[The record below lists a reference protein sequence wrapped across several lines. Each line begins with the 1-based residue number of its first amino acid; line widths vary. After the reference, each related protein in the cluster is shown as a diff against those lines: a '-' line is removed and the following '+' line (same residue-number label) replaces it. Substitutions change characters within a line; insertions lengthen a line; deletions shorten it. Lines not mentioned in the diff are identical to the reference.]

1 MKAMSNE
8 LKQECIDVIQE
19 YTGVQLTNQQFADL
33 LTENPRLNKQLI
45 KYNSP
50 RDTMDR
56 ECMIGAL
63 AVKIVG
69 RDWPTYGEGAEV
81 YNKFIEDFQTQVHA
95 QGYTVVA

>member
-1 MKAMSNE
+1 MTAMSNE
-8 LKQECIDVIQE
+8 LKQECIDVIQD

-33 LTENPRLNKQLI
+33 LAENPGLNEQLI
-45 KYNSP
+45 EFNSP
-50 RDTMDR
+50 RDTIDR

-69 RDWPTYGEGAEV
+69 RDWPTYGEGTEV
-81 YNKFIEDFQTQVHA
+81 YKKFIEDFETQVLA

>member
-8 LKQECIDVIQE
+8 LMQECIDVIQD
-19 YTGVQLTNQQFADL
+19 YTGVQLTNQQFGDL
-33 LTENPRLNKQLI
+33 MTENPWLNKQLI

-56 ECMIGAL
+56 ESMIGAL
-63 AVKIVG
+63 AVKLVG
-69 RDWPTYGEGAEV
+69 RQWPTYGEGQAV
-81 YNKFIEDFQTQVHA
+81 YNKFIEDFQTQVLA

>member
-1 MKAMSNE
+1 MNDK
-8 LKQECIDVIQE
+8 LIQECIDVIQD
-19 YTGVQLTNQQFADL
+19 YTGVQLTMSQFSEL
-33 LTENPRLNKQLI
+33 MQENPRLRKQLI

-69 RDWPTYGEGAEV
+69 RQWPTYGEGQEV
-81 YNKFIEDFQTQVHA
+81 YNKFIENFETQVHA
-95 QGYTVVA
+95 QGYTVVT